1 MGTMGTE
8 FGSRTWWQSALRLAA
23 AFALVMAGL
32 SICAC
37 IFAGAGLVG

>member
-1 MGTMGTE
+1 MGTE

-23 AFALVMAGL
+23 AFALVIAVL
-32 SICAC
+32 SYLRY